1 MVIGKTR
8 NTGMKNKYIARVFD
22 EEDVRQEYVVQKIKG
37 FMQCVR
43 MHHFMQFIG
52 NMPQTPDLEQTKYYI
67 VDEHSREEI
76 NQRIKLAVSYF
87 PYSVKDITVEP
98 LSVDDYVEYK
108 RKIFEK
114 EESNRYAKYLSTLPS
129 TPPSY
134 RQTLGKRQSRW

>member
-1 MVIGKTR
+1 MQLIGS
-8 NTGMKNKYIARVFD
+8 
-22 EEDVRQEYVVQKIKG
+22 
-37 FMQCVR
+37 
-43 MHHFMQFIG
+43 
-52 NMPQTPDLEQTKYYI
+52 MPETPNSNPTLYYI
-67 VDEHSREEI
+67 IDEHSKEEI

-87 PYSVKDITVEP
+87 PYSVNDITVEP

-114 EESNRYAKYLSTLPS
+114 EESNRYAKYLATLPS